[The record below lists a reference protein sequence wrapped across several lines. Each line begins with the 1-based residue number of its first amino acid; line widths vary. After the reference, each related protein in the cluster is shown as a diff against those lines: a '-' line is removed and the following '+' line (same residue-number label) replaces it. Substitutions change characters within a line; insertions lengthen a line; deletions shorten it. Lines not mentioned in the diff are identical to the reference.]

1 MTKERE
7 NLTSRLGFVLVSAG
21 CAIGLGN
28 IWRFPFIVGKYGGC
42 IFVLLYLLFL
52 LLMGFPVLMMEMAIG
67 RGSHC
72 NLIQGLPKLA
82 SKGKRFWCAMGTI
95 ASLGCLLL
103 MMYYTTVTG
112 WLLSYTSDY
121 ITGSIAQGAAE
132 GSNYG
137 DFFVNL
143 ISDPKASGIG
153 MFLACAVGGTVCSL
167 GLKNGVESFVK
178 YMMALLLILMGILAV
193 RVLFLPNAME
203 GLKFYLLPN
212 WQNFIENPYETIF
225 AAMGQAFFTLS
236 IGVGS
241 MEIFGSYLPWK
252 KSLAKECAW
261 IIMLDTFVALAA
273 GLIIFP
279 VCASNGV
286 DVSAGP
292 GLIFI
297 SLPNVFTQIP
307 GGCFWGFLFFA
318 FLSLAALTT
327 VIAVF
332 ENLLALLID
341 IFHWKRI
348 VAGLFVGVVV
358 ASLSMPC
365 VLGFNLWSDFQPL
378 GAGTGVLDLEDFI
391 VSQNLLPLGG
401 LVMVLFCF
409 LKFGWGRKNF
419 LAEIHEGQLWKFN
432 SFFVFYCQY
441 LLPIILLAVFVMGYL
456 QIFTKN

>member
-7 NLTSRLGFVLVSAG
+7 NLTSRLGFILVSAG

-28 IWRFPFIVGKYGGC
+28 IWRFPFIVGEYGGC

-52 LLMGFPVLMMEMAIG
+52 LLMGFPLLMVEMSIG
-67 RGSHC
+67 RGSHS
-72 NLIQGLPKLA
+72 NLVQGLPKLA
-82 SKGKRFWCAMGTI
+82 NKGKKFWCTLGVI
-95 ASLGCLLL
+95 ASMGCLLL

-112 WLLSYTSDY
+112 WLLTYTGDY
-121 ITGSIAQGAAE
+121 LTGAIAKGTAD
-132 GSNYG
+132 GSTFG
-137 DFFVNL
+137 DFFGVL
-143 ISDPKASGIG
+143 VSDPKASGIG
-153 MFLACAVGGTVCSL
+153 MFIACAIGGIVCSL

-212 WQNFIENPYETIF
+212 WQRFTENPYETIF

-261 IIMLDTFVALAA
+261 IIILDTFVALAA

-279 VCASNGV
+279 ACTSSSV
-286 DVSAGP
+286 DVSSGP

-297 SLPNVFTQIP
+297 SLPNVFTQIA
-307 GGCFWGFLFFA
+307 GGRFWGFLFFA

-348 VAGLFVGVVV
+348 TAGIVVGLAVA
-358 ASLSMPC
+358 ALSIPC
-365 VLGFNLWSDFQPL
+365 VLGFNLWSSFQPL

-401 LVMVLFCF
+401 LTMLIFCF
-409 LKFGWGRKNF
+409 AKFGWGKKNF
-419 LAEIHEGQLWKFN
+419 LAELHEGQSWKF
-432 SFFVFYCQY
+432 SRFFLFYYQY
-441 LLPIILLAVFVMGYL
+441 LLPVILLAVFVMGYI
-456 QIFTKN
+456 QIFKQ